1 MRLDCSS
8 APTRRTSVL
17 SLFALFAVPQVA
29 FAATP
34 QPVTPY
40 RIVILGDSLT
50 AGFGLPRS
58 QAFPARLNARLR
70 VQGYGATII
79 NAGLSG
85 DTSAGALARFDYAVP
100 KGVNGLIIAIGA
112 NDMLQGQSPKAALA
126 NIEAIIQ
133 KAKAR
138 KLSIA
143 ILGMRAPSNWGAA
156 YRKEFD
162 AIYPALAKKYGL
174 ALDPFVLEGVALD
187 PKLNQSDGI
196 HPNATGADAIAARL
210 TPFVVRAFKLRKQV
224 PPAATRR

>member
-1 MRLDCSS
+1 
-8 APTRRTSVL
+8 
-17 SLFALFAVPQVA
+17 
-29 FAATP
+29 
-34 QPVTPY
+34 
-40 RIVILGDSLT
+40 
-50 AGFGLPRS
+50 
-58 QAFPARLNARLR
+58 
-70 VQGYGATII
+70 
-79 NAGLSG
+79 SG